1 MTEALKELVQE
12 RIKLKEKLS
21 FATRKVEEHVMNN
34 FLTEFVKIDWNKL
47 EDWAEDKPKH
57 LQKLKKVKRSK
68 EVRNAR

>member
-1 MTEALKELVQE
+1 MADALKELVQE
-12 RIKLKEKLS
+12 RIRLKDELS
-21 FATRKVEEHVMNN
+21 LATRKVEEHVMTN